1 MARIDRRR
9 LGSFLTVALAAGLVT
24 CFVIGLGAATPATAQ
39 GWSVTLAG
47 AFVGQDSD
55 GSDGSFRS
63 QFNLDEGFLLEDLT
77 LRRDG
82 DNGRRFLFEARGFGS
97 AEPSQLARLDWR
109 FDDDWRFE
117 LDYRR
122 SESFFF
128 LAESDLS
135 VRFDDWAITR
145 FDGDLTYDGWAP
157 AKLTLSLGYTERSGF
172 LFQPFFEL
180 NSRNQL
186 GIDFDETREEIAFRL
201 ETRTLPVKLT
211 FEQSLATHERDNRYF
226 PGGSTELDADD
237 PDRFSDAQN
246 LREEER
252 DLPVSRLTAVYAN
265 DRVEVAGLILWS
277 PMELDVLGPSSTT
290 FAIDGGRVGTA
301 EFIRD
306 VAGTASFDAFVGEL
320 RLGIRLAPNLT
331 LRLEGGQRDRAQDAN
346 VLGNRIIRL
355 TNPLGGVVDLPQALD
370 ESTFFDVVD
379 TEAGVELE
387 YRHGDVTIWG
397 GLTDA
402 SREVDYRLD
411 SANPDFGVE
420 RDTETVRLGAAWERG
435 RRFRASVE
443 YEQGDFED
451 FVFRTDPETVDRL
464 SIKIRN
470 RFANGFELRLRGR
483 LEDAD
488 NPTNVADLDRS
499 TDALGLGLYW
509 STEDGAKDFGFD
521 VDQITLE
528 SETALILPDGSPSL
542 SLYDLDATTLTLH
555 GRTALGESLTLSG
568 SATWLDDTGDTWP
581 LEAYNARARLAYAT
595 SAKTEVA
602 IFGQLYSY
610 DEDRG
615 TDDDFDVTRFG
626 VAFAWRYE

>member
-201 ETRTLPVKLT
+201 ETRTLPVTLT

>member
-509 STEDGAKDFGFD
+509 STEDGTKDFGFD